1 MATFSEF
8 HTNLRNIGLFI
19 TLAFG
24 TMTYSKNFKNKL
36 YKKYLVLVSL
46 VFLTISSLLTSHLI
60 EFQNKEQDKKLS
72 IIPKIILFI
81 IFILFLFG
89 ILLLIR

>member
-8 HTNLRNIGLFI
+8 HTNLRNVGLFI

-72 IIPKIILFI
+72 IIPKIILFLI
-81 IFILFLFG
+81 VILFLFG
-89 ILLLIR
+89 IVLLIR

>member
-24 TMTYSKNFKNKL
+24 TMTYSKNFKYKV

-60 EFQNKEQDKKLS
+60 EYQNKEQDKKLS
-72 IIPKIILFI
+72 IIPKIILFLI
-81 IFILFLFG
+81 VILFLFG
-89 ILLLIR
+89 IVLLIR

>member
-46 VFLTISSLLTSHLI
+46 VFLSISSLLTSHLI

-72 IIPKIILFI
+72 IIPKIILFLI
-81 IFILFLFG
+81 VILFLFG
-89 ILLLIR
+89 IILLIR

>member
-1 MATFSEF
+1 MVTFSEF

-24 TMTYSKNFKNKL
+24 TMGYSNNFKNKT
-36 YKKYLVLVSL
+36 YKKSLIIVSL

-60 EFQNKEQDKKLS
+60 QYQDETQDEKLS
-72 IIPKIILFI
+72 IIPKIILALI
-81 IFILFLFG
+81 IVLFFLD
-89 ILLLIR
+89 IVLLMK

>member
-1 MATFSEF
+1 MVTFSEF

-72 IIPKIILFI
+72 IIPKIILFLI
-81 IFILFLFG
+81 VILFLFG
-89 ILLLIR
+89 IILLIR

>member
-8 HTNLRNIGLFI
+8 HTNLRNVGLFI

-72 IIPKIILFI
+72 IIPKIILFLI
-81 IFILFLFG
+81 VILFLFG
-89 ILLLIR
+89 IILLIR

>member
-72 IIPKIILFI
+72 IIPKIILFLI
-81 IFILFLFG
+81 VILFLFG

>member
-72 IIPKIILFI
+72 IIPKIILFLI
-81 IFILFLFG
+81 VILFLFG
-89 ILLLIR
+89 IVLLIR

>member
-1 MATFSEF
+1 MVTFSEF

-72 IIPKIILFI
+72 IIPKIILFLI
-81 IFILFLFG
+81 VILFLFG
-89 ILLLIR
+89 IVLLIR

>member
-8 HTNLRNIGLFI
+8 HTNLRNVGLFI

-72 IIPKIILFI
+72 IIPKIILFLI
-81 IFILFLFG
+81 VILFLFG

>member
-24 TMTYSKNFKNKL
+24 TMTYSKNFKNKV

-60 EFQNKEQDKKLS
+60 EYQNKEQDKKLS
-72 IIPKIILFI
+72 IIPKIILFLI
-81 IFILFLFG
+81 VILFLFG
-89 ILLLIR
+89 IVLLIR